1 MLTCEGLNLTRPLG
15 IIQKRDTSMSRVA
28 RSFMELI
35 LGNVVWPGDSEFDPT
50 GNSKNESSTPA
61 NGNGR
66 TNVLSDA
73 PASVST

>member
-1 MLTCEGLNLTRPLG
+1 
-15 IIQKRDTSMSRVA
+15 MSRVA

>member
-1 MLTCEGLNLTRPLG
+1 
-15 IIQKRDTSMSRVA
+15 MSRVA

-35 LGNVVWPGDSEFDPT
+35 LSNVVWPGDSESDAASH
-50 GNSKNESSTPA
+50 SKNESSTPA

-73 PASVST
+73 PASVSS